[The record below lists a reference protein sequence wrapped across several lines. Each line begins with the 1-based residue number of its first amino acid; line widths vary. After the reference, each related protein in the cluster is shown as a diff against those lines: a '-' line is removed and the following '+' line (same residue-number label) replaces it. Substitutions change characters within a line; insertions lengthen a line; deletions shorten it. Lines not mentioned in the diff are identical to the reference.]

1 MQWRQAMVNYYDYY
15 HYQVELI
22 KTEYTLKEY
31 IVYEDLPRTPSYKN
45 FLFDLVAISKD
56 KKEIIIIEIVNK
68 RHGDHYHKRIR
79 MMEELTT
86 HPFLHHYFNVDK
98 DAQIL
103 VDFRYIDN
111 RESEQSEINAKIQ
124 EKFSE
129 DNIAIILSERI
140 PPLYLNN
147 ESTATN
153 SFIRDWIYIARMI
166 RSMIS
171 FHRTQNNHHRNK
183 NSTLDYLNLILYE
196 FEIHPLEQINAEV
209 RDLYTLYSIVLS
221 VIEGNKVSE
230 LEAREMRWHLKY
242 LQQQLK
248 IKITSEKNK

>member
-1 MQWRQAMVNYYDYY
+1 MVNYYDYY
-15 HYQVELI
+15 HYQLELI
-22 KTEYTLKEY
+22 KTEYALKEY
-31 IVYEDLPRTPSYKN
+31 AVYEDLPRTPSYKN

-56 KKEIIIIEIVNK
+56 KKEIIIIEIINK
-68 RHGDHYHKRIR
+68 RHGDHYRNRIR

-86 HPFLHHYFNVDK
+86 HPFLHHYFNVDR

-124 EKFSE
+124 EKFSD

-147 ESTATN
+147 ESTTTN

-171 FHRTQNNHHRNK
+171 FHRAQNNHHRNK
-183 NSTLDYLNLILYE
+183 NSTLDYFNLILYE
-196 FEIHPLEQINAEV
+196 FDIHPLEQINAEV

-242 LQQQLK
+242 LQQQFK
-248 IKITSEKNK
+248 IKITSERNK